1 LPLNPDASPGTPE
14 ARVGVSLLARDFQ
27 SVAAYAS
34 DGSFAGVRR
43 PGSGRPIVVDGLT
56 LVIDDVKGSTGL
68 ELKTDPGVPWVYAGF
83 AGLMVTSF
91 LSLLSHSQVWAV
103 GEESS
108 GLLHV
113 GGRSNRAK
121 EEFKTELD
129 EVLSEVPEYR

>member
-1 LPLNPDASPGTPE
+1 
-14 ARVGVSLLARDFQ
+14 
-27 SVAAYAS
+27 
-34 DGSFAGVRR
+34 
-43 PGSGRPIVVDGLT
+43 VDGLNLIVEDMT
-56 LVIDDVKGSTGL
+56 GSTGL

-103 GEESS
+103 ETETERTNQK
-108 GLLHV
+108 LLHV

-129 EVLSEVPEYR
+129 EILNDMPEYL

>member
-1 LPLNPDASPGTPE
+1 
-14 ARVGVSLLARDFQ
+14 
-27 SVAAYAS
+27 
-34 DGSFAGVRR
+34 
-43 PGSGRPIVVDGLT
+43 
-56 LVIDDVKGSTGL
+56 
-68 ELKTDPGVPWVYAGF
+68 
-83 AGLMVTSF
+83 MVTSF